1 MPWGH
6 TWPSCLPPSQTWGSC
21 VIVRHCIWKA
31 RLGGAR
37 WLAAGEQLWGCR
49 GGGDPRDPG
58 AGLLP
63 GRQGTDLG
71 LTKPGGE
78 GRCPNLTARW
88 LSLKV
93 VSPPGPAP
101 SNILKPLVKG
111 ESVSHV
117 PRAGGIKSSRR
128 TLGIR
133 Q

>member
-6 TWPSCLPPSQTWGSC
+6 TWPSRLHPFQTPGSC
-21 VIVRHCIWKA
+21 VIFIWKA
-31 RLGGAR
+31 CLGGAR
-37 WLAAGEQLWGCR
+37 WLATGEQFWGFR
-49 GGGDPRDPG
+49 GSGDPG

-78 GRCPNLTARW
+78 GRCPNLMARW

-101 SNILKPLVKG
+101 SNILKPLVK
-111 ESVSHV
+111 EKSVSHV
-117 PRAGGIKSSRR
+117 PRAGGVKSSRR
-128 TLGIR
+128 TLGIH